1 MLMSVETFYV
11 KDLKQ
16 WMLIVGLCFFLY
28 PTKSIAQKYEGY
40 ASVGLGLPAGN
51 MGKYERIE
59 NSVSSSG
66 TQSIYTQKNIS
77 FASGFQA
84 QVGAAYWFRPN
95 LAFDLAANY
104 TAGMNQ
110 LLAQEKSTQTQ
121 TGDMRFQSEAYQLN
135 MLRFSPSLKIKLP
148 LTKVQVSMQT
158 GFLLSAF
165 ARGNQY
171 LVDESKTSG
180 FQQNMNLRAN
190 LRARMSLGYTAGLA
204 LDYPIGNGLDAF
216 VSCQLQLQNFTLK
229 SKTVELYIENGGNAL
244 GLLSTYQRETIYVR
258 KSLLQP
264 SAVNANEPQKLLER
278 ALPFSSIAFQ
288 LGIKYHF
295 VT

>member
-1 MLMSVETFYV
+1 MSVETFYV

-16 WMLIVGLCFFLY
+16 WLLFVGFCFFLY
-28 PTKSIAQKYEGY
+28 PSISKAQKYEGY

-51 MGKYERIE
+51 TGKYERIE

-66 TQSIYTQKNIS
+66 TQSTYTQKNIS
-77 FASGFQA
+77 FAHGFQA

-95 LAFDLAANY
+95 LAFDLAATY
-104 TAGMNQ
+104 TAGRKQ
-110 LLAQEKSTQTQ
+110 LLTEQKSTQTQ

-148 LTKVQVSMQT
+148 LNKVHLSMQT

-165 ARGNQY
+165 AWGNQY

-204 LDYPIGNGLDAF
+204 LDYPLGNGLDAF
-216 VSCQLQLQNFTLK
+216 VSCQIQLQNFTLK
-229 SKTVELYIENGGNAL
+229 SKTVELYLENGGNAL

-258 KSLLQP
+258 KSLVQP

-295 VT
+295 GT